1 MKALEKMKKRMI
13 ESGIVAAGLLS
24 MLITASTPD
33 YIVSSVKTKNRDT
46 GNNKII
52 ESVKETDTETETD
65 TDNQG
70 VISGNASGTAENPE
84 SFTIDKDTGNKTV
97 INSPSGSSDYTVYAK
112 DGSMEHT
119 TDKYMFTENSD
130 GSYKYEDLVTGDYT
144 VFDNMGNIIDTNYQL
159 KEE

>member
-1 MKALEKMKKRMI
+1 MKKRII

-24 MLITASTPD
+24 MLVTVSTPD
-33 YIVSSVKTKNRDT
+33 YIVSSVKTKNRDI
-46 GNNKII
+46 GNNKVI
-52 ESVKETDTETETD
+52 ESVKETTDTETD
-65 TDNQG
+65 TNNQG
-70 VISGNASGTAENPE
+70 MISDDASGAADDRE